1 MEEQAHNTW
10 WQLHCRVALGETLTP
25 EENRIYE
32 AGRAELEIEEWNE
45 MRRATVDWEVWK
57 ERWRELEARN
67 EQLAQQEAELRAY
80 AAELEQRYF
89 ELTGEEV
96 AVGV

>member
-1 MEEQAHNTW
+1 MEEQAYNTW

-32 AGRAELEIEEWNE
+32 AGRAELENEEWNE
-45 MRRATVDWEVWK
+45 MRWGVDWEVWK

-67 EQLAQQEAELRAY
+67 QQLAQQEAELRAR
-80 AAELEQRYF
+80 AAELELQYF
-89 ELTGEEV
+89 ALTGEEV
-96 AVGV
+96 ALGV